1 MSHICAFPLS
11 SYDPCLGHVDDAAA
25 KMMSGK
31 FSLPKF
37 ARMNC
42 KVESGEVQRGSSRS
56 VSEQVSGWKRF
67 VRNFRQVWQRRLTR
81 YDEER
86 SSVNWTSRADELLNW
101 RGNAS
106 GWSLSTASCP
116 QFFFDAFKFQHTSDE
131 NWMEKSIVRWYS
143 GCLRRLVL

>member
-11 SYDPCLGHVDDAAA
+11 SYDPCLGHVVDAAA

-42 KVESGEVQRGSSRS
+42 KVESGVVQCGSSRS
-56 VSEQVSGWKRF
+56 VSEQVSGYF

-86 SSVNWTSRADELLNW
+86 FR
-101 RGNAS
+101 
-106 GWSLSTASCP
+106 
-116 QFFFDAFKFQHTSDE
+116 
-131 NWMEKSIVRWYS
+131 
-143 GCLRRLVL
+143 